1 MPYNLGA
8 ISDKNRSKKGILC
21 LNEVTDGLVVRTP
34 AADSSTIT
42 FSINLGELSE
52 SSLDQTTSKTEF
64 KNEAGVT
71 KSTEFEHSLMT
82 TGTLMERD
90 KVKVDFLSTTCRN
103 KIYLE
108 YKYAGVVDGKH
119 QEYFKFVQVTPQHSI
134 KLPGGASSLK
144 YEATG
149 IYPDA
154 TATISSTNLA
164 AIETALSITIYC
176 TGASITPTAGYVLKE
191 TAVT

>member
-21 LNEVTDGLVVRTP
+21 LSEVSDALVLRTP
-34 AADSSTIT
+34 ASDSSSIT
-42 FSINLGELSE
+42 FSINLGEVMD
-52 SSLDQTTSKTEF
+52 SSLDQATSKTEF
-64 KNEAGVT
+64 KNEAGVAKGT
-71 KSTEFEHSLMT
+71 DFEHSLT
-82 TGTLMERD
+82 TNATLMERD
-90 KVKVDFLSTTCRN
+90 KIKIDFLSTGCRN

-108 YKYAGVVDGKH
+108 YKYAGIVDAKH

-144 YEATG
+144 YESTG

-154 TATISSTNLA
+154 TATINSTSLA
-164 AIETALSITIYC
+164 AIETALTITIYC
-176 TGASITPTAGYVLKE
+176 TGVAITPTAGYVLKE
-191 TAVT
+191 TAVS